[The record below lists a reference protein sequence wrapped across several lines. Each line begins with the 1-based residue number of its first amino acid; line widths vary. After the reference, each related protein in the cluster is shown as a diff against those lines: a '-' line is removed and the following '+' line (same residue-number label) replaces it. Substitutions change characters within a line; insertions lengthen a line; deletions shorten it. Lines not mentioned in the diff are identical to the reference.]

1 MGQIAFNLDSVLL
14 DVNRRFALMAKA
26 KLGTKRS
33 CTSCGLR
40 YYDLNKTPITC
51 PSCNA
56 EFDPESLLKTRK
68 SRQPTKVAN
77 DDESSAGE
85 IEVAEE
91 AATDL
96 NQNTDDSST
105 ENDVIASD
113 LDYGDHDHENVDEE
127 AGGLIQDDI
136 SEDDD
141 LLNNIPDSDDS

>member
-1 MGQIAFNLDSVLL
+1 
-14 DVNRRFALMAKA
+14 MAKA

-68 SRQPTKVAN
+68 SRQPVRAAN
-77 DDESSAGE
+77 DDEGSANGGE
-85 IEVAEE
+85 AAEG

-96 NQNTDDSST
+96 DQNAADTSSAD
-105 ENDVIASD
+105 NDAIASD
-113 LDYGDHDHENVDEE
+113 LDYDDDDDGDVDEE

-136 SEDDD
+136 SADDE

>member
-1 MGQIAFNLDSVLL
+1 
-14 DVNRRFALMAKA
+14 MAKA

-68 SRQPTKVAN
+68 TRQPSKAAN
-77 DDESSAGE
+77 DDEGSASE
-85 IEVAEE
+85 SEAAEG

-96 NQNTDDSST
+96 DQNAADTSSVD
-105 ENDVIASD
+105 NDAIASD
-113 LDYGDHDHENVDEE
+113 LDYDDDDDGDVDEE

-136 SEDDD
+136 SADDE

>member
-1 MGQIAFNLDSVLL
+1 
-14 DVNRRFALMAKA
+14 MAKA

-40 YYDLNKTPITC
+40 YYDLKKTPITC

-68 SRQPTKVAN
+68 SRQPAKAAN
-77 DDESSAGE
+77 DDEGSAIDG
-85 IEVAEE
+85 EVAEG
-91 AATDL
+91 AAPDL
-96 NQNTDDSST
+96 DQNAADTSSAD
-105 ENDVIASD
+105 NDTIASD
-113 LDYGDHDHENVDEE
+113 LDYDDDDDGDLDEE

-136 SEDDD
+136 SADDE

>member
-1 MGQIAFNLDSVLL
+1 
-14 DVNRRFALMAKA
+14 MAKA

-68 SRQPTKVAN
+68 SRQPAKAAN
-77 DDESSAGE
+77 DDEGSASESEAAKG
-85 IEVAEE
+85 

-96 NQNTDDSST
+96 DQNAADTSSAD
-105 ENDVIASD
+105 NDAIASD
-113 LDYGDHDHENVDEE
+113 LDYDDDDDGDVDEE

-136 SEDDD
+136 SADDE

>member
-1 MGQIAFNLDSVLL
+1 
-14 DVNRRFALMAKA
+14 MAKA

-40 YYDLNKTPITC
+40 YYDLNKTPIIC

-68 SRQPTKVAN
+68 SRQPSKAAN
-77 DDESSAGE
+77 DDEGSASE
-85 IEVAEE
+85 SEAAEG

-96 NQNTDDSST
+96 DQNAADTSSVDNDAIAT
-105 ENDVIASD
+105 E
-113 LDYGDHDHENVDEE
+113 LDYDDDDDGDVDEE

-136 SEDDD
+136 SADDE